1 MRAKLAPL
9 WRLLTILMLA
19 KPVIPASA
27 QSAVG
32 VHRENSAAH
41 KAALT
46 ASEVQALVPAPRPED
61 VASPRALVFALHAS
75 ISGPAGPFDWS
86 RFRSLFLPTASLGEA
101 GTEPDA
107 NPHIT
112 FQSVNDWIRSVQH
125 LRPKVAV
132 HETVYKLRIE
142 QFGSIASALYSHDSV
157 TTADEGTTDIRRVN
171 SCQMLYDG
179 KRWWIT
185 SVVWNVSQKN
195 WDLPD
200 DLEP

>member
-1 MRAKLAPL
+1 MRPTLKLL
-9 WRLLTILMLA
+9 WRLLAILMLT
-19 KPVIPASA
+19 KPVIPVFA
-27 QSAVG
+27 QPADD
-32 VHRENSAAH
+32 VHGENRGAH
-41 KAALT
+41 KAAFT
-46 ASEVQALVPAPRPED
+46 ALELQALVPTPRPED

-86 RFRSLFLPTASLGEA
+86 RFRSLFLPTASIGEA
-101 GTEPDA
+101 GTQPGG

-112 FQSVNDWIRSVQH
+112 FQSINDWIRSVQD

-132 HETVYKLRIE
+132 HEIVYKLRVE
-142 QFGSIASALYSHDSV
+142 QFGSIASAFYSHDSV
-157 TTADEGTTDIRRVN
+157 TSADGGTDIRRVN

-185 SVVWNVSQKN
+185 SVVWNASQKN

-200 DLEP
+200 DLQP

>member
-1 MRAKLAPL
+1 MRTNLAPF
-9 WRLLTILMLA
+9 WRLLAILMLL
-19 KPVIPASA
+19 KPVVPVSA
-27 QSAVG
+27 QLADG
-32 VHRENSAAH
+32 VNRENRAQH

-46 ASEVQALVPAPRPED
+46 VSEVQALVPASRPED
-61 VASPRALVFALHAS
+61 VASPRAVVFALHAS

-86 RFRSLFLPTASLGEA
+86 RFRSLFLPTASIGEA
-101 GTEPDA
+101 GTEPGG

-112 FQSVNDWIRSVQH
+112 FQSVSDWIRSVQD

-132 HETVYKLRIE
+132 HETVYKVRME
-142 QFGSIASALYSHDSV
+142 QFGSIASAFYSHDSV
-157 TTADEGTTDIRRVN
+157 TTADGGTDIRRVN

-179 KRWWIT
+179 KRWWIA